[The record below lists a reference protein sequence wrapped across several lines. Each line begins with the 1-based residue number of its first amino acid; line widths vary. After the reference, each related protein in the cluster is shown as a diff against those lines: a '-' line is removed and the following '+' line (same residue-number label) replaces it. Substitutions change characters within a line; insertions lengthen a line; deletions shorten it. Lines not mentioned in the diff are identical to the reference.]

1 MLTPFGGPIKIDGK
15 GRVLSPADVAA
26 FIVPEVFFGITEI
39 KDGGIEHTRLD
50 YRGMMYQEYELKKD
64 FQTYFKE
71 IETDMELF
79 DGLDWDKENIVSF
92 RRGGKFFLK
101 AIDEP
106 GKSFLVERENGKKGL
121 IYFWTGD

>member
-1 MLTPFGGPIKIDGK
+1 MFA
-15 GRVLSPADVAA
+15 VL
-26 FIVPEVFFGITEI
+26 IG
-39 KDGGIEHTRLD
+39 
-50 YRGMMYQEYELKKD
+50 
-64 FQTYFKE
+64 QTYFKE

-92 RRGGKFFLK
+92 RRGEKIFLK